1 MLSSPVL
8 CLFLLLACC
17 SAFLVPS
24 APPPTSFLAVRSF
37 NKMGGK
43 EDRSILSR
51 SSEDAA
57 MYIQGQGPR
66 VAASS
71 AKGARVREGNPL
83 RQSGRTPVDWGKGGK
98 LKVPWQTVK

>member
-1 MLSSPVL
+1 
-8 CLFLLLACC
+8 
-17 SAFLVPS
+17 
-24 APPPTSFLAVRSF
+24 
-37 NKMGGK
+37 MGGK

-98 LKVPWQTVK
+98 FKVPYVNPPPPTHPRQPRAPTHERQPTPFASLACRWQTVK